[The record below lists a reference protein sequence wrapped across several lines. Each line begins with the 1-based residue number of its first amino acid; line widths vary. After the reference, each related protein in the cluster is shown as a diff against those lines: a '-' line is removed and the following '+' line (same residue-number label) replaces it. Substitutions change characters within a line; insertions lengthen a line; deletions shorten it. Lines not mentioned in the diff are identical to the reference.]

1 VANQIKDEIQS
12 LSPREHVRL
21 RPGMY
26 ISNVDNPNH
35 LLIETFANA
44 LDMHNAGYGNIITV
58 TIDDNNICTCQ
69 DEGTGFQINTMNE
82 DNSKT
87 ILQMAFDTI
96 NSSGKYTTDGFY
108 SGSSLGANGVGQKA
122 VNFLSEWLEVI
133 SWNYGEYEK
142 LRFEKGI
149 LVSRESGKYKD
160 NSSGTIVKYLPDK
173 EIFDSIVTD
182 KKYFE
187 KFFTEISYIC
197 NNLTIKYNG
206 KIIHNDSIEKAIDD
220 KVKTDIELIN
230 NRFIFQEKN
239 LNLAMTYVVNSSNTL
254 TTYVN
259 YGQTDAGPHITAL
272 KTTITRILNKWA
284 KEQGILKEKDKLLD
298 GTSLQEGLIL
308 VSNIVSP
315 NVVYD
320 SQSKHRVTKIDT
332 SVITSDLASQLE
344 IWLDNNPS
352 DGKAIV
358 EKALVAR
365 KAAEAAKK
373 AREAI
378 KNKNSNKNNNK
389 KKIMPAKLADCS
401 SKNRTKCELYVTEGD
416 SASGGAKI
424 IRDATFQAVLG
435 LRGKILNCLTAT
447 PAQIAKNEE
456 VIGII
461 NALGLD
467 YLATAK
473 EFKVYYEES
482 KIRYDKFIIAADKD
496 PDGSHIQTLVLTLII
511 TLIPE
516 LLTNGHVYVALPPLY
531 KAEWGTKYQYI
542 QDREELKV
550 FEKEHKGNYSL
561 TYFKGLGEASP
572 EELGNMII
580 NPETRNIIQV
590 TTNNFKECLK
600 LIEDLMGKDSQPKKD
615 FVFGGEN

>member
-1 VANQIKDEIQS
+1 
-12 LSPREHVRL
+12 
-21 RPGMY
+21 
-26 ISNVDNPNH
+26 
-35 LLIETFANA
+35 
-44 LDMHNAGYGNIITV
+44 
-58 TIDDNNICTCQ
+58 
-69 DEGTGFQINTMNE
+69 
-82 DNSKT
+82 
-87 ILQMAFDTI
+87 
-96 NSSGKYTTDGFY
+96 
-108 SGSSLGANGVGQKA
+108 
-122 VNFLSEWLEVI
+122 
-133 SWNYGEYEK
+133 
-142 LRFEKGI
+142 
-149 LVSRESGKYKD
+149 
-160 NSSGTIVKYLPDK
+160 
-173 EIFDSIVTD
+173 
-182 KKYFE
+182 
-187 KFFTEISYIC
+187 
-197 NNLTIKYNG
+197 
-206 KIIHNDSIEKAIDD
+206 
-220 KVKTDIELIN
+220 
-230 NRFIFQEKN
+230 
-239 LNLAMTYVVNSSNTL
+239 
-254 TTYVN
+254 
-259 YGQTDAGPHITAL
+259 
-272 KTTITRILNKWA
+272 
-284 KEQGILKEKDKLLD
+284 
-298 GTSLQEGLIL
+298 
-308 VSNIVSP
+308 
-315 NVVYD
+315 
-320 SQSKHRVTKIDT
+320 
-332 SVITSDLASQLE
+332 
-344 IWLDNNPS
+344 
-352 DGKAIV
+352 
-358 EKALVAR
+358 
-365 KAAEAAKK
+365 
-373 AREAI
+373 
-378 KNKNSNKNNNK
+378 
-389 KKIMPAKLADCS
+389 MPAKLADCS